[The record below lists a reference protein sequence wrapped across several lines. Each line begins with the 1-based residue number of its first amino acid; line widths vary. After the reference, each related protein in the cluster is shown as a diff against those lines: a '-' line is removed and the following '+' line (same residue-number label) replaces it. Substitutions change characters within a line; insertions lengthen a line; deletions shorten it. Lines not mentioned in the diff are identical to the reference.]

1 MSARTGAG
9 SAAPASRF
17 WAPVAVIGSAQFLV
31 IMNNAIINVALPSLV
46 SDLGIGPS
54 DQSWVVTVY
63 LLAFGAL
70 LLLGGRVGDA
80 LGHRNVFVAGLAVTA
95 LAAIGSGLATSG
107 SAYLLWRAAQ
117 GAAAAFVS
125 PSAVALLSTAFVDPV
140 SRAKA
145 FGVYGAVT
153 GAGGGAGLLLGGLLT
168 DAWSWRWAMF
178 ASVPIAVVAIGG
190 AFLALPASSTARRRS
205 TGPIRPLAALL
216 VVLAVGALLVTI
228 TRAGT
233 GASAWSTLASL
244 AVAGASAGGFLL
256 AERRTEHP
264 LVPPGVLASRDRL
277 LGLLTV
283 GTGALGLT
291 GVFVVLSQQ
300 MQQEGGM
307 TPMEAALA
315 VLPYPVGM
323 VFSTQLAPRL
333 IARFGARRVAV
344 AGLLASAVGIVPL
357 ASAGGAPYAVLTLP
371 SLLFVSATIG
381 PAFVSGTQLAMS
393 GIGEEEAGV
402 AGSLLNSASEIGG
415 AVGVAVMSAVGV
427 AVAVTRDGGEPAYAA
442 EMYAAAAL
450 LVVGSVMGAVVC
462 RRRAPDGAV
471 ACRAAGRRVSEV
483 HEPAAATHAE

>member
-9 SAAPASRF
+9 SAAPASRC

-46 SDLGIGPS
+46 SDLRISPS

-70 LLLGGRVGDA
+70 LLLGGRVGDV
-80 LGHRNVFVAGLAVTA
+80 LGHRDVFVAGLAVTA

-107 SAYLLWRAAQ
+107 GAYLLWRAAQ

-153 GAGGGAGLLLGGLLT
+153 GAGGGVGLLLGGLLT
-168 DAWSWRWAMF
+168 DTWSWRWAMF
-178 ASVPIAVVAIGG
+178 ASAPIAVVAIGG
-190 AFLALPASSTARRRS
+190 AYLALGSPAAGRRS

-216 VVLAVGALLVTI
+216 IVLAVGALLVTI
-228 TRAGT
+228 TRAGA
-233 GASAWSTLASL
+233 GASAWSTGASL
-244 AVAGASAGGFLL
+244 AVAAASAGGFLL

-291 GVFVVLSQQ
+291 GVFVVLSQR

-323 VFSTQLAPRL
+323 VFSTQFAPRL

-344 AGLLASAVGIVPL
+344 AGLLASAAGIVPL

-381 PAFVSGTQLAMS
+381 PAFVSGTQLAMG
-393 GIGEEEAGV
+393 GIVEEEAGV

-427 AVAVTRDGGEPAYAA
+427 AVAATRDGEGPVHAV

-450 LVVGSVMGAVVC
+450 LVVGSVMGAVMC
-462 RRRAPDGAV
+462 RR
-471 ACRAAGRRVSEV
+471 RRVSEV
-483 HEPAAATHAE
+483 HDPAAAVRAE